1 MARTKVTGRDL
12 GRACSSALYGC
23 KTAVRVAKQCAAQE
37 RYAAAAAAAPV
48 LPCAGLEALPE
59 DVQCRIFLAT
69 PADARMRAS
78 GVCRSWAAF
87 LKAPKLW
94 QTLDLSPSGGV
105 ARGAVSSSLLCAAAA
120 RACGTLHTL
129 DVSDCLRCGGDTE
142 KDAKEVPTYV
152 SMQALATVLAANA
165 RTLRVLRALCGASL
179 CESEASG
186 LSGLQWPKL
195 FRLLRAAPLLDA
207 LHADVAC
214 LPDQALDLVRCAG
227 SALSL
232 RLRRL
237 VHEPF
242 QHHGVSPELLASLG
256 THASLCELVLEHG
269 VHLEG
274 EECVGALALR
284 TNVTGL
290 GLSVGFEALKDTTL
304 PQLLE
309 QLFVADGPLRSLRLF
324 FCEDLKDQ
332 NAGGGRSPEP
342 GSTSAQAL
350 GEVLAAL
357 PLRAL
362 SADWYEGTERDSG
375 TAATLVAR
383 LRGHGTL
390 QRLWLRHLPD
400 DGFMNPA
407 AREYAPRLL
416 TLLLGDAPA
425 LTSLYISSDAF
436 EIPGDFTS
444 LLVEA
449 LARSSAVGAGG
460 APRLRQLSLP
470 ARGLEALDAADV
482 RAAAPALRSL
492 PLLRRL
498 AVHSW
503 LPTAELM
510 DE

>member
-1 MARTKVTGRDL
+1 M
-12 GRACSSALYGC
+12 
-23 KTAVRVAKQCAAQE
+23 RVAEQCAAQE
-37 RYAAAAAAAPV
+37 RCSAAAAVAPV

-59 DVQCRIFLAT
+59 DVLCRIFLAT
-69 PADARMRAS
+69 PADARLHAS

-94 QTLDLSPSGGV
+94 QTLDLSPAGGV
-105 ARGAVSSSLLCAAAA
+105 ARSAVSSNLLCAAAA

-129 DVSDCLRCGGDTE
+129 DVSDCLLADCDTE
-142 KDAKEVPTYV
+142 GGKSDAKEVPTYV
-152 SMQALATVLAANA
+152 SVTALEAVLAANA
-165 RTLRVLRALCGASL
+165 RTLRVVRALYGASL
-179 CESEASG
+179 CESDAPPSVG
-186 LSGLQWPKL
+186 LRWPKL

-214 LPDQALDLVRCAG
+214 LPDQALGLVRCAG
-227 SALSL
+227 SAAPL

-237 VHEPF
+237 ALARDPW
-242 QHHGVSPELLASLG
+242 QHHGVSPELLASMG

-274 EECVGALALR
+274 EECIGALASCA
-284 TNVTGL
+284 NITGL
-290 GLSVGFEALKDTTL
+290 GLSAGYETLEGTTL
-304 PQLLE
+304 PELLG
-309 QLFVADGPLRSLRLF
+309 QLFVADGPRRSLRLF
-324 FCEDLKDQ
+324 FCEDLKEE
-332 NAGGGRSPEP
+332 NEGGSRSLEP
-342 GSTSAQAL
+342 GFTSAHAL

-362 SADWYEGTERDSG
+362 SADWYDGIEYGCG
-375 TAATLVAR
+375 TAAALVAR
-383 LRGHGTL
+383 LCGHGTL
-390 QRLWLRHLPD
+390 QHLWLRHLPD
-400 DGFMNPA
+400 DGVMNRA

-416 TLLLGDAPA
+416 AQLLSDAPA

-436 EIPGDFTS
+436 EIPGDFTC

-492 PLLRRL
+492 PLLHRV
-498 AVHSW
+498 AVNSW
-503 LPTAELM
+503 MPAAELM